1 LPADVDAANIYCSVS
16 KNKSDP
22 ALLPNTG
29 GDRVEG
35 ERDMSIL
42 GGILMAI
49 GAIGMLIFG
58 IQILI
63 KAFKTSIGW
72 GLGSLIVPFVA
83 LIFVFTHWAETKK
96 PFLYLLL
103 CLVPNVL
110 GMILMFMGGA
120 GNVSAVP
127 Q

>member
-1 LPADVDAANIYCSVS
+1 VGN
-16 KNKSDP
+16 
-22 ALLPNTG
+22 
-29 GDRVEG
+29 RVEG
-35 ERDMSIL
+35 ERDMTIL
-42 GGILMAI
+42 GGILLAV

-83 LIFVFTHWAETKK
+83 LIFVFTHWADTKK
-96 PFLYLLL
+96 PFLYSLL
-103 CLVPNVL
+103 CLVPYIIGMVL
-110 GMILMFMGGA
+110 MGMGA
-120 GNVSAVP
+120 VSNMPSVP